1 MKFAKYLESESIP
14 EWRKAYINYKG
25 LKKRL
30 KQVEKFRKSNE
41 RKAAVDLDHA
51 FYDLE
56 DERRSYLPRNAI
68 NLSRQSSFSNLM
80 RKLSVRFN
88 RDDTELYRVTSRPES
103 LHSTATLSVL
113 DEVLLHASDSEQ
125 KEKDARTKLETLKMQ
140 MHLVAEHGRHLVE
153 LGPTAL
159 EADQTYSPFKW
170 FTSHKPSV
178 TSAPHLPPLNVGHHH
193 ISFNVARSRLKK
205 ALTEFYRSLE
215 FLRSYKTAG
224 WKASGLYSKR
234 LKVYHWVITEELD
247 DIIRETETLYI
258 SEFADGHRRR
268 GMRKLRVPEKQEDY
282 NATSW
287 RVGVYLGIAITL
299 LLNTLLPLLDP
310 KKPPLQ
316 PNLWVNLQIYGCF
329 VLPILF
335 CLGFTLNLLVWHRS
349 RISYKFIFELDPRQN
364 LDYHQFAE
372 LPALMFLITAYIM
385 HIDITQAYTSVPS
398 ELCPLI
404 LCVVLLAI
412 VLCPFN
418 IFYLSARKWLGVSL
432 IRIVLSYCF
441 PVEFRDFFIADEL
454 NSLAYSFWTLSYFFC
469 AYAWQWTRLSTHCQ
483 MDQAW
488 ISPLL
493 ASLPP
498 WWRLL
503 QCIRRYKDSREQVH
517 LLNAAKYLTSIAAA
531 VITGVRRMYPSST
544 MDMAWIFTCVISSCY
559 TSIWD
564 IKMDWGLLQP
574 YSRHFLLRD
583 ELVFYHW
590 TYYVAVPI
598 NVALRFAWTLG
609 LAFSFAWMSFAM
621 AFLEAC
627 RRIQWNFFRLENEH
641 INNCGQ
647 YKAIKEIPLPF
658 ALSDMKALEP
668 ERSIQL
674 PVAEPDPIMIS
685 RQPSVTHDS
694 FHGSFYGRRD
704 FENKHDK
711 KEEREVSG
719 SQRQPSA
726 MENVL
731 TRIRS
736 MNGDVDGASDTEH
749 EDVSDTE
756 QDDDD
761 DDDSL

>member
-30 KQVEKFRKSNE
+30 KTVEKFRKYNE
-41 RKAAVDLDHA
+41 RRAAVDLDNA
-51 FYDLE
+51 LYDIE
-56 DERRSYLPRNAI
+56 DERRPHFPRNAF
-68 NLSRQSSFSNLM
+68 NLSRQSSFANLM

-88 RDDTELYRVTSRPES
+88 RDETELHKVTSRPVPKAES

-113 DEVLLHASDSEQ
+113 DEVLLHASDSERMFFNMLNGESEKISRFYDE

-140 MHLVAEHGRHLVE
+140 MQLVAEHGRHLAE
-153 LGPTAL
+153 LGVNDLLLETQQRYNPLQWIPFRKSSPT
-159 EADQTYSPFKW
+159 ET
-170 FTSHKPSV
+170 
-178 TSAPHLPPLNVGHHH
+178 PHLPLSDVGHHH
-193 ISFNVARSRLKK
+193 ISFN
-205 ALTEFYRSLE
+205 
-215 FLRSYKTAG
+215 TAG
-224 WKASGLYSKR
+224 WKASGLYAKR
-234 LKVYHWVITEELD
+234 LKVYHWVTSEELD
-247 DIIRETETLYI
+247 DIIKETEALYI
-258 SEFADGHRRR
+258 NEFADGHRRR

-287 RVGVYLGIAITL
+287 RVGLYLGIALAL
-299 LLNTLLPLLDP
+299 LLNTLIPLFGSD
-310 KKPPLQ
+310 Q
-316 PNLWVNLQIYGCF
+316 ISQRPNLWFNLQIYGCII
-329 VLPILF
+329 LPILF
-335 CLGFTLNLLVWHRS
+335 CLGFTVNLLVWHRS

-372 LPALMFLITAYIM
+372 LPAFMLLITAYIM
-385 HIDITQAYTSVPS
+385 HIDIDQSYTSVPS

-404 LCVVLLAI
+404 LWVVLSAI

-418 IFYLSARKWLGVSL
+418 IFYLSARKWLGISL
-432 IRIVLSYCF
+432 LRIVLSYCF
-441 PVEFRDFFIADEL
+441 SVEFRDFFIADEL
-454 NSLAYSFWTLSYFFC
+454 NSLAYSFWTMSYFFC
-469 AYAWQWTRLSTHCQ
+469 AYTWQWTQLTSHCQ
-483 MDQAW
+483 MEKTWLA
-488 ISPLL
+488 PFL

-531 VITGVRRMYPSST
+531 VITGIRRIYPSST
-544 MDMAWIFTCVISSCY
+544 MDTVYILTCVISSSY
-559 TSIWD
+559 TATWD

-590 TYYVAVPI
+590 TYYVAIPI
-598 NVALRFAWTLG
+598 NLILRFAWLLNLKFT
-609 LAFSFAWMSFAM
+609 FAWMGFFTAL
-621 AFLEAC
+621 LEAF

-647 YKAIKEIPLPF
+647 YRAIKEIPLPF
-658 ALSDMKALEP
+658 VISDMKEP
-668 ERSIQL
+668 DQERGVQL

-685 RQPSVTHDS
+685 RQPSVAQDS

-711 KEEREVSG
+711 DANREIPG

-726 MENVL
+726 METVL

-736 MNGDVDGASDTEH
+736 MSGDLGDGASDTEH
-749 EDVSDTE
+749 EDASDTE
-756 QDDDD
+756 PDDDEE
-761 DDDSL
+761 SL